1 MPTPTHPKP
10 AGDCQGQDLGD
21 EYLFYD
27 RSGDQF
33 HVLNGTAREIFL
45 LCDGTRTEDEIAAA
59 FAERY
64 DVEHERAQSDLA
76 AFAGQLIAGSSV
88 SFTVTVKLHAAVLP
102 TASVTVKVSVVVP
115 TGKVAPLPRPAVW
128 IVDAPLQL
136 SVPTGSV

>member
-10 AGDCQGQDLGD
+10 AGRCQGQDLGD

-45 LCDGTRTEDEIAAA
+45 LCDGTRTPDEIVRA

-64 DVEHERAQSDLA
+64 DIDPGTAVEDARQTLRQLADL
-76 AFAGQLIAGSSV
+76 GLL
-88 SFTVTVKLHAAVLP
+88 TH
-102 TASVTVKVSVVVP
+102 
-115 TGKVAPLPRPAVW
+115 
-128 IVDAPLQL
+128 
-136 SVPTGSV
+136 